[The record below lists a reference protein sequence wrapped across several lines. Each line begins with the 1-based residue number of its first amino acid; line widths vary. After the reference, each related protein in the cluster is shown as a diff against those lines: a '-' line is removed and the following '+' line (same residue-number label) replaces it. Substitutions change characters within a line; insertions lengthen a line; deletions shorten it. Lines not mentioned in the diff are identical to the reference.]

1 VRPARLP
8 QPLDSEALR
17 ALGLDPARLPA
28 HVAIIMD
35 GNGRWA
41 TRQGLPRVEGH
52 RAGREAIRRTVEAA
66 VELGIRVL
74 TLFAFSTENWR
85 RPADE
90 VEALCALYEQ
100 VLREEAPQLA
110 ERGVRVRI
118 IGDRSEFPPSLQEA
132 IRYAEEVTAAGDR
145 LELVG
150 ALNYGGRAEIVAAAR
165 AVAAA
170 AARGELRPEVLGEAE
185 LARFLQTHPLPDPD
199 LVIRTAGERRLSNFL
214 VWQSAYAELY
224 FTDVLWPE
232 FDRATLVA
240 ALRDYQ
246 ARVRRFGG
254 LDAG

>member
-1 VRPARLP
+1 MRPGHPPHPLKP
-8 QPLDSEALR
+8 QALQ
-17 ALGLDPARLPA
+17 ALGLDPGRLPT

-66 VELGIRVL
+66 VEFGIRVL

-85 RPADE
+85 RPRDE

-100 VLREEAPQLA
+100 VLREEAPELA
-110 ERGVRVRI
+110 ARGVRVRI
-118 IGDRSEFPPSLQEA
+118 IGDRQEFPKSLQEA
-132 IRYAEEVTAAGDR
+132 IRYAEELTASGDR
-145 LELVG
+145 LHLVG
-150 ALNYGGRAEIVAAAR
+150 ALNYGGRAEILAAAR
-165 AVAAA
+165 AVAVA
-170 AARGELRPEVLGEAE
+170 AARGELEPESLGEAE
-185 LARFLQTHPLPDPD
+185 LVRFLQTYPLPDPD

-232 FDRATLVA
+232 FGREALLA